1 MVTIPTTAEIRDQII
16 SDIEGKLS
24 ITVPALPKAFIRVLA
39 TALAGIQTL
48 CYRFGLW
55 IYKQIFAATADEAAL
70 ILRGAQYGLSRSP
83 AVRAILTAEAT
94 GTNGTQ
100 IPAGTLWVGD
110 DNSLVYQQ
118 TETAQIAGGT
128 AAITV
133 ECLTA
138 GDDGNLSVDDTMKI
152 GSPIAGIDDT
162 ATVTGTTTTGEDQES
177 IESFRAQVMQREK
190 NKPQGGAA
198 PDYVGWALKVPGI
211 VAAFAFRTAPGYV
224 TIYPLVSLGI
234 NRLPDG
240 TKIQEVEDYIGST
253 ERRPLCANIIVAAM
267 TEIENTVKISNMTPD
282 TADLKSKIE
291 TEISNY
297 LLTRYPKQYPKEG
310 VPVDTVAA
318 GALYGI
324 AIAIGAHQL
333 KLELYKGASG
343 TPTDGYDL
351 DYYELAKLAGGGI
364 VWL

>member
-39 TALAGIQTL
+39 TALAGVQSL
-48 CYRFGLW
+48 AYRFGLW

-83 AVRAILTAEAT
+83 AVRAVLTAEAT

-118 TETAQIAGGT
+118 AETAEIAGGT
-128 AAITV
+128 AAIIV

-162 ATVTGTTTTGEDQES
+162 ATVTGTTTTGEDQET
-177 IESFRAQVMQREK
+177 IESFRAQVMEREK

-198 PDYVGWALKVPGI
+198 PDYVGWALEVPGI
-211 VAAFAFRTAPGYV
+211 VKAFAHRISAGYATV
-224 TIYPLVSLGI
+224 YPMIALTGDRI
-234 NRLPDG
+234 PDAA
-240 TKIQEVEDYIGST
+240 KREEVLAYLSDLIRKPLQST
-253 ERRPLCANIIVAAM
+253 PVVEPMSEIVFDI
-267 TEIENTVKISNMTPD
+267 EI
-282 TADLKSKIE
+282 ADLAPNTATIKTAIE
-291 TEISNY
+291 VALAVY
-297 LLTRYPKQYPKEG
+297 LLTRYPRQYPNEPNATDVVSAAALSGISIDVGAAELTLTMKVG
-310 VPVDTVAA
+310 GSPFPSKTLAA
-318 GALYGI
+318 GQL
-324 AIAIGAHQL
+324 AIL
-333 KLELYKGASG
+333 G
-343 TPTDGYDL
+343 TVT
-351 DYYELAKLAGGGI
+351 
-364 VWL
+364 WL